1 MISAKQSIGISFA
14 GQFIEIIIQFLSVL
28 VLARLLSPEEIG
40 VYSVAAFLMA
50 VLHAFRDF
58 GVSQYLIQEHELT
71 TEKIRSAM
79 GVMIILALAVAGVLF
94 LSSWAIA
101 DFYGNPEIRKI
112 LWVMAG
118 SFAISPFGSLLHAIF
133 RREME
138 LKKVFFI
145 RMVSTICHVAVAIT
159 FAMNGFA
166 ALSLAWANFF
176 GILSIGFATNLV
188 RPKGMPWL
196 PTFGNIRNILSFGSI
211 ASLGNAANTAGSNV
225 PDLLVGKMMDMASVG
240 YLSRANGLVQ
250 LFARFL
256 TDALLPLIL
265 PYFSE
270 IRRKGSNLSNHYCMS
285 VSYLTTFAWPFF
297 ATMMLLAYPVVRTLY
312 GPQWDASVP
321 LVELLCLVGAI
332 ASVSMFSGQ
341 VMVANGQV
349 RNATFSQ
356 LIVQPF
362 RIITVLFATQFG
374 LVQVVVALIISEC
387 VTLTVVSWYVWKT
400 IGVSLVALLR
410 ACTKSAAITLTTVIV
425 PLLVRIFWP
434 TDEPHAW
441 LPLAVGAIGAA
452 SGWLIGLFVMRHP
465 LADHLASL
473 LRSIQSGGSLSKP
486 ESPVK

>member
-1 MISAKQSIGISFA
+1 MISAKKSIGISFA
-14 GQFIEIIIQFLSVL
+14 GQYLELVIHFLSVL
-28 VLARLLSPEEIG
+28 VLARILSPEEIG

-58 GVSQYLIQEHELT
+58 GVPQYLIQERELT
-71 TEKIRSAM
+71 TEKIRAAM
-79 GVMIILALAVAGVLF
+79 GVMIILALAVALVLF

-118 SFAISPFGSLLHAIF
+118 SFAISPFGSLLHGIF

-145 RMVSTICHVAVAIT
+145 RIVSTVCHVSVAIG
-159 FAMNGFA
+159 FAMKGFG

-176 GILSIGFATNLV
+176 GILSIGMAANLV
-188 RPKGMPWL
+188 RPKGLPWL
-196 PTFGNIRNILSFGSI
+196 PTFRNIRKILSYGSV
-211 ASLGNAANTAGSNV
+211 ASLGNAANTAGGNL

-265 PYFSE
+265 PYFSHL
-270 IRRKGSNLSNHYCMS
+270 RRQGNDLAEHYCMS
-285 VSYLTTFAWPFF
+285 VSYLTAFAWPFF
-297 ATMMLLAYPVVRTLY
+297 ATMMLLAFPVVRTLY

-349 RNATFSQ
+349 RNATVAQ

-362 RIITVLFATQFG
+362 RVVAVLFATRYG
-374 LVQVVVALIISEC
+374 LLQVASALIVSEC
-387 VTLTVVSWYVWKT
+387 ITLVVVSWYVWKA
-400 IGVSLVALLR
+400 IGVSLPTLLR
-410 ACTKSAAITLTTVIV
+410 ACAKSGAITLFTVAA
-425 PLLVRIFWP
+425 PLMVKAFWP
-434 TDEPHAW
+434 NLESHAW

-452 SGWLIGLFVMRHP
+452 AGWLTGIFMVRHP
-465 LADHLASL
+465 FAEHVAPL
-473 LRSIQSGGSLSKP
+473 LRSIRLVTQSGSIRK
-486 ESPVK
+486 